1 MGKPYRS
8 QFSFFVSLLLLLQL
22 VLPGV
27 SAFAAEINSSILPPS
42 NLASQFVTPDD
53 VKLSWSSVY
62 GATGYQ
68 IYEIGEG
75 QLKPLAKSTTTSYTA
90 SNLAEGSYTYVVS
103 TLSAE
108 GESGPSAPIN
118 VEVVY
123 PEMAAPATL
132 TYTIQNGNDI
142 VLSWGSSANAQ
153 TYNVY
158 SMAADGSASLLTST
172 ANRTFSIANN
182 QAGTYTYAVSA
193 VNSLYGESQRG
204 TPLQVT
210 VVTPVMAAPTGPS
223 YTLSNGSDVT
233 LRWNAVTYA
242 GSYKVYQIIDGQPV
256 LQKTVTTT
264 SAAFTALPAGD
275 YTYEIRSYSDRFG
288 ESAEAAKLAFT
299 VSSITLLPPTNAAAR
314 IQNVNDITLSWTAAA
329 NATGYK
335 VYQIVD
341 GQPVLKGT
349 VTGTAVT
356 YTNQPAGD
364 YTYEIRSTSTRYG
377 DSADA
382 ASVSITVGSV
392 TMSAPGGLTAKLQN
406 VNDIVL
412 AWTSAANATGY
423 KVYQI
428 VDGQPVLKSTVSA
441 LTVTFTNQPSGTYTY
456 KVYSTSTKFG
466 DSAEGSEAA
475 VTVEVPVI
483 QPPANLIQTAKSA
496 TDFVLS
502 WDAAAN
508 ANSYKVYQIVNGQR
522 TLKNTVSATNVTF
535 YNQSPGEY
543 TFEVASYSNRFGES
557 AQATRLTFTLN
568 GETMAAPTGLTQTIT
583 SGNDL
588 TLKWTAAPYA
598 NSYKVYQIIDG
609 QKVLKSTVTG
619 TTVYYSNL
627 PAGEYSY
634 AVHSVSNTL
643 GESPSG
649 AEITVPI
656 VFPVM
661 AAPANLAVKLQ
672 NGNDAVLS
680 WTGATYAN
688 SYKVYELVNGE
699 KVLKTTVTSLTTTFS
714 KLANGDHTYVVHSVS
729 TRFGESPEGSQVSVS
744 VNEQTMLPPTNLTYS
759 LSSGNDVTLRWTAST
774 YATSYKVYQMKGA
787 EKVFVKTVTT
797 TSAVM
802 ANQPEADY
810 TYVVHSVS
818 DRFGES
824 PEGSTVTFPL
834 VFPVMQ
840 APANF
845 RYAISSGND
854 IVLSWN
860 SVTYATAYRVY
871 AIQGGQRVL
880 KKTVTGGG
888 LSAVESNMPEG
899 SYEYEVVSYSDRF
912 GESPAASKVTFT
924 LVWPVVQPPV
934 LKGSVFNANNMTFT
948 WNSVTWANEYR
959 LYEVTGGTRQLLYK
973 GTALTYKVYNLTETT
988 HHYEVTAVS
997 TRFGESAPSA
1007 RWSENIIYPEMQPPT
1022 ASLKLTDSKTAQILW
1037 TFATYANGYNVYQ
1050 IVDGQ
1055 PVALTKNLNNL
1066 SYTVTNLPYANHEF
1080 YVTSYSNSFG
1090 ESAPSNVVTA
1100 RLVTDTAAPV
1110 TSSDASGAWTSGSPV
1125 VTLTATDTDSGVA
1138 ATYYAMDGGEYQ
1150 TGTAVTFNEEGEHT
1164 LAFYSV
1170 DQAGNKEEPRT
1181 AMVRIDR
1188 TAPVT
1193 ASQVSPEGVV
1203 TLTAADAASG
1213 VAATFYS
1220 VDGAPYTQGTSVEI
1234 SADGSHQVSFYTV
1247 DAAGNKETAQS
1258 IEVVMDRTAPVT
1270 EAAAPEGWTAGEVT
1284 VTLAAADT
1292 GSGVAG
1298 TFYSIGGGAYTEGTS
1313 AVISSEGTTEVSF
1326 YSVDKAGNKEQ
1337 ARSVKVLIDRTAP
1350 VTTALSEDGKVSFT
1364 AVDPASGTAKTFYSV
1379 DGAAYVE
1386 GTSVQVAE
1394 EGKHSVSF
1402 YSVDLTGNEEKAQT
1416 VEVVIDR
1423 TAPVTK
1429 ADAPSGWS
1437 AGEAAVTLTAED
1449 ALSGVAGT
1457 YYSVDGAPFV
1467 QGTSLVIGTDGIHE
1481 IVFYSVDGKGN
1492 KEEANKVSV
1501 QVDRTAPVTEASV
1514 PAGWSKEDVTAAFTA
1529 TDAGSGAAQTFYSV
1543 NGAPYAEG
1551 TAVKVTAEGANTI
1564 AFYSKDAAGNVEAAK
1579 SITVNIDR
1587 TAPVV
1592 AMDLKEVATLGD
1604 TVTLSY
1610 TAKDSQSGIASE
1622 TMTVTAPN
1630 AAEGT
1635 VVANGTALKLSQPGT
1650 YTVTVTAVDAAG
1662 LMTTLTKKVSVAVP
1676 ATIEVTPGIIKG
1688 NNGVFTVR
1696 VSLPSGY
1703 STQGFD
1709 LNTARVNGVKALTSN
1724 NGYYNQ
1730 AKNGQ
1735 FKFERSDFTWTGSE
1749 VTLVFQGYVNGILV
1763 IGQTTV
1769 KVQK

>member
-8 QFSFFVSLLLLLQL
+8 HFSFFVSLMLLLQL

-27 SAFAAEINSSILPPS
+27 SAFAAETNSSILPPS

-68 IYEIGEG
+68 VYEIGEG
-75 QLKPLAKSTTTSYTA
+75 QLKPLAKSTTTSYTLN
-90 SNLAEGSYTYVVS
+90 NLAEGSYTYVVS

-108 GESGPSAPIN
+108 GESGPSAP
-118 VEVVY
+118 VQVDVVY

-132 TYTIQNGNDI
+132 THTIQNGNDV

-153 TYNVY
+153 TYSLY
-158 SMAADGSASLLTST
+158 SISADGNASLITTT
-172 ANRTFSIANN
+172 AARTFTITNT

-193 VNSLYGESQRG
+193 VNSLYGESQRSN
-204 TPLQVT
+204 PLQVT
-210 VVTPVMAAPTGPS
+210 VGTPVMAAPTNPA

-233 LRWNAVTYA
+233 LRWNSAAYA
-242 GSYKVYQIIDGQPV
+242 NSYKVYQIIDGQPV

-264 SAAFTALPAGD
+264 SAVFTALPAGD

-288 ESAEAAKLAFT
+288 ESAEGAKVSFT
-299 VSSITLLPPTNAAAR
+299 VSSITMLAPTNFAAK
-314 IQNVNDITLSWTAAA
+314 IQNVNDIVLTWTGAA

-349 VTGTAVT
+349 VTGTSVT

-364 YTYEIRSTSTRYG
+364 YTFEIRSTSTRYG
-377 DSADA
+377 DSAEA

-392 TMSAPGGLTAKLQN
+392 TMSAPGALAAKLQN

-412 AWTSAANATGY
+412 TWTAAANATGY

-441 LTVTFTNQPSGTYTY
+441 LTVTFSNQPSGTYTY
-456 KVYSTSTKFG
+456 KVHSYSSKFG
-466 DSAEGSEAA
+466 ESAEGSE
-475 VTVEVPVI
+475 VSISVEVPVM
-483 QPPANLIQTAKSA
+483 QPPANLIQTAKNA

-522 TLKNTVSATNVTF
+522 TLKSTVSTTNITF
-535 YNQSPGEY
+535 YNQQPGSY
-543 TFEVASYSNRFGES
+543 TYEVRSYSNRFGES
-557 AQATRLTFTLN
+557 AEGTQLTFTLN
-568 GETMAAPTGLTQTIT
+568 GETMAAPTGLTHTIAN
-583 SGNDL
+583 GNDL
-588 TLKWTAAPYA
+588 TLKWTAVPYA
-598 NSYKVYQIIDG
+598 NSYKVYLVSGD
-609 QKVLKSTVTG
+609 QKVLKNTVTATSVG
-619 TTVYYSNL
+619 FSNL
-627 PAGEYSY
+627 PAGEYTY
-634 AVHSVSNTL
+634 VVHSVSNTL

-649 AEITVPI
+649 AEIIVP
-656 VFPVM
+656 VVHPVV
-661 AAPANLAVKLQ
+661 APPANLTVKLQ
-672 NGNDAVLS
+672 NGNDAALT
-680 WTGATYAN
+680 WTAATYAN

-699 KVLKTTVTSLTTTFS
+699 KVLKTTVTSLYATIS
-714 KLANGDHTYVVHSVS
+714 KLTNGEHTFVVHSVS
-729 TRFGESPEGSQVSVS
+729 TRFGESPEGSQVSVT
-744 VNEQTMLPPTNLTYS
+744 VNEQTMLPPANLTHTI
-759 LSSGNDVTLRWTAST
+759 SSGNDVTLRWTAST
-774 YATSYKVYQMKGA
+774 YATSYKVYQMKGT
-787 EKVFVKTVTT
+787 EKVLVNTVTT
-797 TSAVM
+797 TSAIL

-824 PEGSTVTFPL
+824 PEGSTLTFTL
-834 VFPVMQ
+834 DFPVMQ
-840 APANF
+840 APGNF
-845 RYAISSGND
+845 RHAISSGND

-860 SVTYATAYRVY
+860 TVSYATAYRVY

-880 KKTVTGGG
+880 KKSVT
-888 LSAVESNMPEG
+888 STSMVESNMPEG

-912 GESPAASKVTFT
+912 GESPVASKVAFT
-924 LVWPVVQPPV
+924 LVWPVVQPPT

-959 LYEVTGGTRQLLYK
+959 LYEVIGNTRQLLYK

-997 TRFGESAPSA
+997 TRFGESAPSV

-1022 ASLKLTDSKTAQILW
+1022 ASIKLIDGKTAQLTW
-1037 TFATYANGYNVYQ
+1037 TFATYANGYNVFQ

-1090 ESAPSNVVTA
+1090 ESVPSNKVTA

-1110 TSSDASGAWTSGSPV
+1110 TSSDASASWVSGSPV
-1125 VTLTATDTDSGVA
+1125 VTLSAVDTDSGVA
-1138 ATYYAMDGGEYQ
+1138 ATYYAVNGGEYQ
-1150 TGTAVTFNEEGEHT
+1150 TGTAVTFTEEGEHT

-1170 DQAGNKEEPRT
+1170 DKAGNKEQPRT
-1181 AMVRIDR
+1181 AAVKIDR

-1193 ASQVSPEGVV
+1193 QSQVSTEGVV

-1213 VAATFYS
+1213 VAKTYYS
-1220 VDGAPYTQGTSVEI
+1220 VNGAPYAEGATVEI
-1234 SADGSHQVSFYTV
+1234 GMDGTHQVSFYSV

-1258 IEVVMDRTAPVT
+1258 LEVVIDLTAPVT
-1270 EAAAPEGWTAGEVT
+1270 EAAAVEGWSAGDVT
-1284 VTLAAADT
+1284 VTFAAADA

-1298 TFYSIGGGAYTEGTS
+1298 TFYSIGGGAYAEGTS
-1313 AVISSEGTTEVSF
+1313 AVVSSEGATEVWF
-1326 YSVDKAGNKEQ
+1326 YSVDKAGNKEE
-1337 ARSVKVLIDRTAP
+1337 ARSVKILIDRTAP
-1350 VTTALSEDGKVSFT
+1350 VTTAHVKDGKVSFT
-1364 AVDPASGTAKTFYSV
+1364 AADAASGTAKTFYSV
-1379 DGAAYVE
+1379 NGAPYVE
-1386 GTSVQVAE
+1386 GASVQVTD
-1394 EGKHSVSF
+1394 EGKHTVSF

-1416 VEVVIDR
+1416 VDVVIDR
-1423 TAPVTK
+1423 TAPVTE
-1429 ADAPSGWS
+1429 AAAPSGWT
-1437 AGEAAVTLTAED
+1437 AGEAIVRLTAAD
-1449 ALSGVAGT
+1449 TLSGVAST
-1457 YYSVDGAPFV
+1457 YYSVDGAPFAE
-1467 QGTSLVIGTDGIHE
+1467 GTSAAIGTDGVHE
-1481 IVFYSVDGKGN
+1481 VAFYSVDTFGN
-1492 KEEANKVSV
+1492 KEEARKVSV
-1501 QVDRTAPVTEASV
+1501 QIDRTAPVTEASA
-1514 PAGWSKEDVTAAFTA
+1514 PAGWSKEDVKVVLNAADTA
-1529 TDAGSGAAQTFYSV
+1529 SGVAKTYYSV

-1551 TAVKVTAEGANTI
+1551 TAVNVTAEGANVVS
-1564 AFYSKDAAGNVEAAK
+1564 FYSTDAAGNVEEAK
-1579 SITVNIDR
+1579 QITVSIDR
-1587 TAPVV
+1587 TAPAVT
-1592 AMDLKEVATLGD
+1592 MDLKEVFLLGD
-1604 TVTLSY
+1604 SLTLSY

-1630 AAEGT
+1630 AAAGT
-1635 VVANGTALKLSQPGT
+1635 VVANGTALKLDQAGT
-1650 YTVTVTAVDAAG
+1650 YTITVTAADAAG
-1662 LMTTLTKKVSVAVP
+1662 LTTTLTKKVTVAVP
-1676 ATIEVTPGIIKG
+1676 ATIEVTPGVIKG
-1688 NNGVFTVR
+1688 NSGVFTVR
-1696 VSLPSGY
+1696 VTLPSGY

-1709 LNTARVNGVKALTSN
+1709 LNTARVNGVKALTDN
-1724 NGYYNQ
+1724 NGYFNQ

-1735 FKFERSDFTWTGSE
+1735 FKFERSHFTWSGSE
-1749 VTLVFQGYVNGILV
+1749 ATLVFQGYVNGILV
-1763 IGQTTV
+1763 TGQTTV